1 MTQREAAERVRH
13 DLGKYVHL
21 EARWL
26 DEDAT
31 TEELREAL
39 INDLRRTRR
48 GPDGELDCC
57 ALWAR
62 LRPTVATLDL
72 GAIDHVAGALCV
84 DLPHLDALDRSGL
97 RGVAERAR
105 ALAEACRR
113 LVDQVRD

>member
-31 TEELREAL
+31 TAELREAL
-39 INDLRRTRR
+39 VNDLRRTRR
-48 GPDGELDCC
+48 GPDGEIDCC
-57 ALWAR
+57 TLWER
-62 LRPTVATLDL
+62 LRPAVAVLDL
-72 GAIDHVAGALCV
+72 GAIDAVAVALQA
-84 DLPHLDALDRSGL
+84 DLPRLEALDRSGL
-97 RGVAERAR
+97 LAVAARAR
-105 ALAEACRR
+105 LLAEACRR